1 MSQRVYKAHNS
12 NASLGRGIAMT
23 RGRWG
28 ILLAGLCLGASA
40 ARADLAL
47 LLEEPFGQF
56 GGMTPTG
63 HAAIYLSRVCAA
75 SPVSL
80 RRCHQGEPGA
90 VISRYHRVAGYD
102 WIAIPVIPYLYAV
115 DRAEQIPREVG
126 DADVASLRDDY
137 RRRHLEKIVPDSS
150 DGMAPEGDWIQL
162 VGAAYDRTMYTYEIH
177 TTEEQDDKFIQLLNS
192 QANKT
197 DFHLLSHNCADFARE
212 AINFYYPKAIHRS
225 LIADVGIMTPKQA
238 AKSLARYA
246 KRHPAMQLSSFEIPQ
261 VPGTVERS
269 RPVRGV
275 LEALVKSKKYILP
288 LAPLALM
295 HPYFGGSLVV
305 AWIQGGHFNPRSIVG
320 NAAAEAEPGIIAR
333 YLQSPEIGAPVVAPA
348 D

>member
-1 MSQRVYKAHNS
+1 MFRRQFE
-12 NASLGRGIAMT
+12 
-23 RGRWG
+23 
-28 ILLAGLCLGASA
+28 ILLFGLCLGASA
-40 ARADLAL
+40 ARADMAL

-80 RRCHQGEPGA
+80 RRCNKGELGA
-90 VISRYHRVAGYD
+90 VISRYHRVGGYD
-102 WIAIPVIPYLYAV
+102 WIAIPVISYLYAV

-126 DADVASLRDDY
+126 DGDVASLRDDY
-137 RRRHLEKIVPDSS
+137 RRRHLEKIAPDTS

-162 VGAAYDRTMYTYEIH
+162 IGSAYDRTIYTYEIR
-177 TTEEQDDKFIQLLNS
+177 TSEAQDEKFIQVLNS
-192 QANKT
+192 QVNKT
-197 DFHLLSHNCADFARE
+197 NFSLLFHNCADFARE
-212 AINFYYPKAIHRS
+212 AINFYYPKAVHRS
-225 LIADVGIMTPKQA
+225 LIADAGIMTPKQGA
-238 AKSLARYA
+238 RSLAHYA
-246 KRHPAMQLSSFEIPQ
+246 KRHPALELSGFEIPQ

-275 LEALVKSKKYILP
+275 LEALVKTKKYILP

-320 NAAAEAEPGIIAR
+320 DLGSESEPGVIARFQQSQESESAAAA
-333 YLQSPEIGAPVVAPA
+333 APA
-348 D
+348 E